1 MHLQIL
7 EDYIAE
13 LLEARIENRH
23 EFVETSSVISRL
35 MDIIIEEERRIPDF
49 VIDGDRLDGGEEDF
63 FWPDDVFDDDI
74 EGEFNADE
82 IPLDRDR
89 SSLVDPGFIFPI
101 GGGYFLSIGG
111 RKKDQTMR
119 SMRWVTIVLTVA
131 IVGFVVGLM
140 AAP

>member
-49 VIDGDRLDGGEEDF
+49 VVDGDRLANDDEDF

-74 EGEFNADE
+74 QGELDFDE
-82 IPLDRDR
+82 ELTDGD
-89 SSLVDPGFIFPI
+89 SDGFVDPGFIFPI

-111 RKKDQTMR
+111 HRKDQAMR
-119 SMRWVTIVLTVA
+119 SMRWMTIVLTVA
-131 IVGFVVGLM
+131 VVGFVVGLL

>member
-49 VIDGDRLDGGEEDF
+49 VIDGDRLDGGE
-63 FWPDDVFDDDI
+63 
-74 EGEFNADE
+74 
-82 IPLDRDR
+82 
-89 SSLVDPGFIFPI
+89 
-101 GGGYFLSIGG
+101 
-111 RKKDQTMR
+111 
-119 SMRWVTIVLTVA
+119 
-131 IVGFVVGLM
+131 
-140 AAP
+140 